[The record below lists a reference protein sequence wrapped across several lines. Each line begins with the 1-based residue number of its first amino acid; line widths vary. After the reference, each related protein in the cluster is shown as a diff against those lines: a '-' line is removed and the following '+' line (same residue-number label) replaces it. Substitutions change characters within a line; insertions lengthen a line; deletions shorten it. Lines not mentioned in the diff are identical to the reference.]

1 MLDPEQYFIT
11 NKETENSRDW
21 KTVYFHII
29 ILHHSLYFHRLH
41 FSLWRW
47 AHFVQI
53 LQTQVGKNQRK
64 LKLFVEYFIKKEKTR
79 TLDQK
84 DVYLRARSTSV
95 WKSNYSLI
103 SILFGSTKEINM
115 ASHFFGGGIT
125 YQYYL
130 QYGESF
136 FIRKIKFLARS
147 NSRRHQQTHLM
158 FFRSKVL
165 DITW

>member
-1 MLDPEQYFIT
+1 MGTFCPNFANSSREKS
-11 NKETENSRDW
+11 KEI
-21 KTVYFHII
+21 KTV
-29 ILHHSLYFHRLH
+29 
-41 FSLWRW
+41 
-47 AHFVQI
+47 
-53 LQTQVGKNQRK
+53 
-64 LKLFVEYFIKKEKTR
+64 FVEYFIKKEKTR

-95 WKSNYSLI
+95 WKPNYILI
-103 SILFGSTKEINM
+103 SILFDSTKEINM
-115 ASHFFGGGIT
+115 ASHFFGGGII

-130 QYGESF
+130 KYGESF

-165 DITW
+165 DIT

>member
-21 KTVYFHII
+21 KTVYSHII

-41 FSLWRW
+41 FSLSRW

-95 WKSNYSLI
+95 WKSNYILI
-103 SILFGSTKEINM
+103 SILFDSTKEINM
-115 ASHFFGGGIT
+115 ASHFFWRGD
-125 YQYYL
+125 YL
-130 QYGESF
+130 SVLLKVWRKF
-136 FIRKIKFLARS
+136 FY
-147 NSRRHQQTHLM
+147 
-158 FFRSKVL
+158 
-165 DITW
+165 

>member
-1 MLDPEQYFIT
+1 MGTFCPNFANSSREKS
-11 NKETENSRDW
+11 KEI
-21 KTVYFHII
+21 KTV
-29 ILHHSLYFHRLH
+29 
-41 FSLWRW
+41 
-47 AHFVQI
+47 
-53 LQTQVGKNQRK
+53 
-64 LKLFVEYFIKKEKTR
+64 FVEYFIKKGKTR

-95 WKSNYSLI
+95 WKPNYILI
-103 SILFGSTKEINM
+103 SILFDSTKEINM
-115 ASHFFGGGIT
+115 ASHFFGGGII

-130 QYGESF
+130 KYGESF

-165 DITW
+165 DIT

>member
-1 MLDPEQYFIT
+1 MGTFCPNFANSSREKS
-11 NKETENSRDW
+11 KEI
-21 KTVYFHII
+21 KTV
-29 ILHHSLYFHRLH
+29 
-41 FSLWRW
+41 
-47 AHFVQI
+47 
-53 LQTQVGKNQRK
+53 
-64 LKLFVEYFIKKEKTR
+64 FVEYFIKKEKTR

-95 WKSNYSLI
+95 WKPNYILI
-103 SILFGSTKEINM
+103 SILFDSTKEINM

-147 NSRRHQQTHLM
+147 NSRRY
-158 FFRSKVL
+158 
-165 DITW
+165 